1 MSLPSEGEVGECLEM
16 ETSVLQDTVWD
27 VNPSDKLPKQQ
38 VYQDHE
44 CFRWAV
50 LCKAKR
56 PEFPLWL
63 RTGLSSRTF
72 CDDCTCNM
80 VASGRMCP
88 LSI

>member
-56 PEFPLWL
+56 P
-63 RTGLSSRTF
+63 LSF
-72 CDDCTCNM
+72 L
-80 VASGRMCP
+80 SGSEQGCAVE
-88 LSI
+88 LSVMIARAIW